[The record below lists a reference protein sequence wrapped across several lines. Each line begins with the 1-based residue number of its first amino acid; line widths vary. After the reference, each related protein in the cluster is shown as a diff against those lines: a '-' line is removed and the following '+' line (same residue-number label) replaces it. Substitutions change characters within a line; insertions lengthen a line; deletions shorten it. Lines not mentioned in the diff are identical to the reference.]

1 MSTASFSQVKARS
14 HCDGNGNGGNGNSIF
29 LPFMKVTNGNG
40 IGTGIITVRNEVA
53 KVMFLQVSV
62 CPQEGSP
69 ILVRGGL
76 QAHSQGGN

>member
-14 HCDGNGNGGNGNSIF
+14 HCDGNGNGNSIF

-62 CPQEGSP
+62 CPQGGCLLPGGVPAPGGSY
-69 ILVRGGL
+69 
-76 QAHSQGGN
+76 S